1 MQSSLVQ
8 ISSQQI
14 VEESNSAEE
23 SSSDISTDV
32 VVIQSKKSKNL
43 KWTRILTLQ
52 SRIQND
58 IGIFDIDTDQELM
71 ENT

>member
-8 ISSQQI
+8 ISSQQL

-23 SSSDISTDV
+23 SSSDNSTDM